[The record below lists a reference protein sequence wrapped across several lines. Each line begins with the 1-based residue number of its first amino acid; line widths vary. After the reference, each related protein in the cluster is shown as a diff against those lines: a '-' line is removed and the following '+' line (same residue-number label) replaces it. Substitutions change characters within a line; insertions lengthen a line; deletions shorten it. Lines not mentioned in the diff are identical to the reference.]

1 MGKKAAA
8 APDPAPVTEVEKPPE
23 PEPEILQGD
32 FVFQDG
38 STYSG
43 QYMKK
48 GEAVCLHGQGLLSTG
63 PETYEGTF
71 AEGLYK
77 MGKFTS
83 CSGAVFSGHF
93 KGNKFHG
100 VGHYRWPDGREYR
113 GTWKNGDMHGLGEY
127 LNFSVGADKKFTGFS
142 LGGEFSSSEQEQE
155 ETKKAF
161 LAEYSS
167 QFEQSAIAALR
178 DLAERATADGAP
190 ADYLVPQEGD
200 AAKGTAEFVAGPFP
214 EPAESAQALVQAFA
228 ARLAEGAEQPLE
240 VTVYTGLGE
249 PPRLDPQRL
258 KKPQL
263 QMAGQAVEFY
273 AANAEAGALQ
283 MLVLVNVSPEYDV
296 EQAKWKLVHCQVVPA
311 AS

>member
-8 APDPAPVTEVEKPPE
+8 APDPAPVEEEKPPE
-23 PEPEILQGD
+23 PEPEILQGE

-43 QYMKK
+43 QFMKK
-48 GEAVCLHGQGLLSTG
+48 GEAVCLHGQGMLVTG
-63 PETYEGTF
+63 PESYEGTF
-71 AEGLYK
+71 ADGMYK

-83 CSGAVFSGHF
+83 CSGAVYSGSF

-113 GTWKNGDMHGLGEY
+113 GTWKNGSMHGRGEY
-127 LNFSVGADKKFTGFS
+127 LNFSVGADKKFDGFS
-142 LGGEFSSSEQEQE
+142 LGGEFSSSEQEQDE
-155 ETKKAF
+155 AKKAF

-167 QFEQSAIAALR
+167 QFEQSATAALR

-190 ADYLVPQEGD
+190 ADYLVPQDED
-200 AAKGTAEFVAGPFP
+200 SAKSIAEFVAGPFP
-214 EPAESAQALVQAFA
+214 EPGETAQALMQPFV

-263 QMAGQAVEFY
+263 QMAGQAVEFF
-273 AANAEAGALQ
+273 AANAEAGTLQ
-283 MLVLVNVSPEYDV
+283 MVVLVNLSPEYDV
-296 EQAKWKLVHCQVVPA
+296 EQAKWKLLQCQVVPA
-311 AS
+311 VS